1 MACSLT
7 FQTAHFNDGDLS
19 DDIHDSSLSGSQQ
32 SFNNDYRRHT
42 YEVHVDSDKQL
53 LKTPLHQWHIDHQG
67 RMVEFAGW
75 SMPVQYSSIIDEHQQ
90 TRNSIGMFD
99 VSHMGRLYFSG
110 TNVAE
115 FLDGLTTRRVAGVE
129 CGKIR
134 YSLMTNDSGGILDDV
149 LVYHLPDLN
158 GAPFHMIVVN
168 ASNRAKIVSWLDERK
183 LGTDIQI
190 DDRTE
195 ASAMIAV
202 QGPLANAAVKKLSEV
217 DPDSLAYYTGTT
229 TRICGREAVLSR
241 TGYTGED
248 GCEIMVSSEDA
259 QVIWDEVF
267 NLAAETGGGAAG
279 LAARDTLRLEAGMP
293 LYGHELNETTNP
305 AQTDLKF
312 AIQMKGREFVGRSS
326 IAEARKDSD
335 LWIRTGLE
343 LEGRRAARE
352 DCKIF
357 HGEQAVGVVT
367 SGSYTPTLQK
377 SISMAYV
384 HPDHRE
390 LGTTLSVDIRG
401 KLHKATVVQVP
412 FYQRTV

>member
-1 MACSLT
+1 M
-7 FQTAHFNDGDLS
+7 
-19 DDIHDSSLSGSQQ
+19 
-32 SFNNDYRRHT
+32 
-42 YEVHVDSDKQL
+42 DSDKQL

-75 SMPVQYSSIIDEHQQ
+75 SMPVQYTSIIEEHQQ

-110 TNVAE
+110 TNVSE

-158 GAPFHMIVVN
+158 GKPFHMMVVN
-168 ASNRAKIVSWLDERK
+168 ASNRAKIANWLNERK
-183 LGTDIQI
+183 SGTDIQI

-195 ASAMIAV
+195 TSAMIAV
-202 QGPLANAAVKKLSEV
+202 QGPLANEAVKKLSEV
-217 DPDSLAYYTGTT
+217 DPDSLPYYTGTT
-229 TRICGREAVLSR
+229 TRICGKEAILSR

-248 GCEIMVSSEDA
+248 GCEIMIPSEDA
-259 QVIWDEVF
+259 QLIWDEVF
-267 NLAAETGGGAAG
+267 SLAAATQGGAAG

-293 LYGHELNETTNP
+293 LYGHELNEATNP

-312 AIQMKGREFVGRSS
+312 AIQMKGREFVGRTS

-352 DCKIF
+352 DCKVF

-377 SISMAYV
+377 SISMAYI

-390 LGTTLSVDIRG
+390 LGTALSVDIRG
-401 KLHKATVVQVP
+401 KLHQATVVKVP
-412 FYQRTV
+412 FYQRSV